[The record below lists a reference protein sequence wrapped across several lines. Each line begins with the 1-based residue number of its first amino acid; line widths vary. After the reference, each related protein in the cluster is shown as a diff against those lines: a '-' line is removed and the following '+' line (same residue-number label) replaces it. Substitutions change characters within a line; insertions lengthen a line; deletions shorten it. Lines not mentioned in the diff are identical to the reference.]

1 MAENYDVIKNGVLQ
15 SFMLS
20 LYVANKTGFERA
32 KNTSYAIVIEGGDM
46 SYEEMIRNV
55 KSGMIVGGFSGGQP
69 SVNGDFS
76 GVAKNGFLI
85 EDGNIKGAVTE
96 VMISGNLSELLNHL
110 VGISKET
117 VADGDKVLPYM
128 AFTDVVIAGK

>member
-1 MAENYDVIKNGVLQ
+1 M
-15 SFMLS
+15 
-20 LYVANKTGFERA
+20 
-32 KNTSYAIVIEGGDM
+32 
-46 SYEEMIRNV
+46 
-55 KSGMIVGGFSGGQP
+55 
-69 SVNGDFS
+69 
-76 GVAKNGFLI
+76 AKNGFLI